1 MLVLSRKPG
10 EKLVIG
16 EGITVTVVEIKGPR
30 VKIAIDAP
38 DSTRVVRGELAQCID
53 LFLPSDSALEAGSE
67 FDLVAEE
74 EVCPDLVVSDR
85 P

>member
-38 DSTRVVRGELAQCID
+38 DSTRVVRGELVQWID
-53 LFLPSDSALEAGSE
+53 LDLTCDSAFEAGSGI
-67 FDLVAEE
+67 DLGTEE
-74 EVCPDLVVSDR
+74 EVCPDLVVSGR

>member
-38 DSTRVVRGELAQCID
+38 DATRVVRGELVQYID
-53 LFLPSDSALEAGSE
+53 LFLPSDSAFEEGSE
-67 FDLVAEE
+67 IDLAAEE
-74 EVCPDLVVSDR
+74 EVCPDLVVSGR